1 MTISHRSTLSLGDPW
16 TSPALPILEA
26 LRRALPLD
34 QVAMGCLHSQ
44 MPQLDEL
51 LLSHGWSVHDLS
63 QWFGPPAGDDRLLR
77 AAMRSGLAVH
87 EPGKSELASPLVAS
101 GAHALA
107 LALPE
112 SLTGKRYWWLLV
124 TRKQHAFTQ
133 NEQQLLGLYLRHWM
147 MRFAQPGE
155 PGLRQLLLGH
165 DQRLLL
171 ADLQTQMQLLQEPQM
186 VAQWLQGLPQILE
199 QRYPN
204 LHDDT
209 SYDLVLSL
217 GGQPGWVVLR
227 RSRVVDESKA
237 LHWHLELRPLE
248 PDDLPAVGLMK
259 DDRVARALA
268 YIHERFAES
277 PSLSDIARIVHI
289 SPFHFHRL
297 FTRQVG
303 ISPKIYLQK
312 KQLQVAKW
320 LLRKGGLPI
329 GQIAQKTGFSSHGHF
344 TSTFHRIVGHSPSE
358 YRDQG

>member
-1 MTISHRSTLSLGDPW
+1 MTTPQRSTLSLGDPW
-16 TSPALPILEA
+16 TSPAAPILES
-26 LRRALPLD
+26 LRRALPWD
-34 QVAMGCLHSQ
+34 QMALGCLHSQ
-44 MPQLDEL
+44 MPQPDEL
-51 LLSHGWSVHDLS
+51 LMAHGWPGHDWH
-63 QWFGPPAGDDRLLR
+63 QWFQHQAADDRLLR
-77 AAMRSGLAVH
+77 AAMRGGCAVD
-87 EPGKSELASPLVAS
+87 EPGKSEQASSLVAS
-101 GAHALA
+101 GSHAVA

-112 SLTGKRYWWLLV
+112 SITGKRFWWLLV
-124 TRKQHAFTQ
+124 TRRQSALTLT
-133 NEQQLLGLYLRHWM
+133 EQQMLSLYLRHWM
-147 MRFAQPGE
+147 MRFAQPSE

-165 DQRLLL
+165 DQRLLV
-171 ADLQTQMQLLQEPQM
+171 ADLQTQMQLLQQPQM
-186 VAQWLQGLPQILE
+186 LGEWLQGLPQILE

-204 LHDDT
+204 LHDQT

-227 RSRVVDESKA
+227 RSRAVDDPRA
-237 LHWHLELRPLE
+237 LHLHLELRPLE
-248 PDDLPAVGLMK
+248 QDDLPAVGLLK

-268 YIHERFAES
+268 YIHEHFAQA
-277 PSLSDIARIVHI
+277 PSLADIARIVHI

-344 TSTFHRIVGHSPSE
+344 TSTFHRIVGHSPSDF
-358 YRDQG
+358 RDQG